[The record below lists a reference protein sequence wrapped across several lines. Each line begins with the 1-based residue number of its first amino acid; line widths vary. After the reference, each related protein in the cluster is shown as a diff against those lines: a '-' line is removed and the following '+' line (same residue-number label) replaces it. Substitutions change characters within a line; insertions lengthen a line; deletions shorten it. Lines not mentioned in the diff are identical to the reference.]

1 MSQTVGIDIKVNS
14 QGAEKEINGI
24 NQALLSIGKAGA
36 ALVTLDK
43 IKDIGIYAAKTADQ
57 FTALEGRLADVME
70 GFGSLDHAMDSIKR
84 ISSETG
90 AGIQTVGVMFEKVS
104 DSAKNA
110 GRSAADAEKLVETLS
125 RLKAAYNIEDTGFSS
140 AMMQFNQALST
151 GILRGEEFNGVFEGA
166 SPIIRAMAQS
176 LGVNVGHMRQI
187 AEAGALTTEKIFM
200 LTSQLPAMIEKMDKA
215 PKTISTEW
223 GKLISEI
230 DQSFV
235 SLNNVL
241 GVTEKIARV
250 MGILANGIRKTREGT
265 PQVIKIPRTKE
276 QIGADIEKSG
286 GVNRRSK
293 LTKDQMIENI
303 YNREQDE
310 FEKQKSAGAAEF
322 SLASAQ
328 KEQENAAAA
337 QAKIDQAKKAAG
349 ENANFERLKA
359 EAKAAAG
366 TGKTKS
372 GEQLAAAEQQKNNEL
387 NALAEQGEQ
396 AKRDQL
402 AQRRAEELQKLQEHK
417 EAQLEIESRYGALMR
432 EGEEIKNDSINGMD
446 EQTKK
451 KHMSRLKNYGLQT
464 LNEAGNYSKKMFE
477 ISKAAN
483 LADAIIFGYTSVQR
497 ALRDF
502 PVPYNFA
509 VAGLVAA
516 QTAVQ
521 VRGIRAQ
528 KYGGGGSF
536 TPATGGGGASAQGFG
551 AISEKFS
558 DKSDSKPQKQVN
570 ITIADGDIFSAK
582 SVRELI
588 KKIGEEVGN
597 NLVLTTG

>member
-14 QGAEKEINGI
+14 QGAEKEIGGI
-24 NQALLSIGKAGA
+24 EGALNKMGKA
-36 ALVTLDK
+36 ALGLVALDK
-43 IKDIGIYAAKTADQ
+43 LKDIGVYAAKTADE
-57 FTALEGRLADVME
+57 FTALEGRLADTMQ
-70 GFGSLDHAMDSIKR
+70 GFGSLENAMESIKR

-90 AGIQTVGVMFEKVS
+90 AGIQTVGKLFENVAE
-104 DSAKNA
+104 SAKNA
-110 GRSAADAEKLVETLS
+110 GKSSADAEKLVETLS
-125 RLKAAYNIEDTGFSS
+125 RIKTAYNIDNTGFSN
-140 AMMQFNQALST
+140 AMLQFNQALSA
-151 GILRGEEFNGVFEGA
+151 GVLRGEEFNSIFENSA
-166 SPIIRAMAQS
+166 PVMRAMAQS
-176 LGVNVGHMRQI
+176 LGVNVGHMRAL

-200 LTSQLPAMIEKMDKA
+200 LTSQLPAMIDKMDKA

-235 SLNNVL
+235 LLNNVL
-241 GVTEKIARV
+241 GVTEKIASV
-250 MGILANGIRKTREGT
+250 MGILAEGVRKTREGT

-276 QIGADIEKSG
+276 QIGADIDKSG

-293 LTKDQMIENI
+293 LTKEEMIDNI
-303 YNREQDE
+303 YNREQSE

-328 KEQENAAAA
+328 KEKENAAAA
-337 QAKIDQAKKAAG
+337 QAKIDQAKKAA
-349 ENANFERLKA
+349 EEKANFERLIA

-372 GEQLAAAEQQKNNEL
+372 AEQLASAEQQKNNEL

-402 AQRRAEELQKLQEHK
+402 AQRRAEELQKLEEHK
-417 EAQLEIESRYGALMR
+417 QAELEVYGRYSGMMQEIQFFR
-432 EGEEIKNDSINGMD
+432 ENSIDKMD
-446 EQTKK
+446 ENSKK
-451 KHMSRLKNYGLQT
+451 THMSRLKNFGIQT

-477 ISKAAN
+477 ISKAVN
-483 LADAIIFGYTSVQR
+483 LADAIVQGYGAIQK
-497 ALRDF
+497 AWNAAPP
-502 PVPYNFA
+502 PVNI
-509 VAGLVAA
+509 GLAAMTAA
-516 QTAVQ
+516 QVAVQ
-521 VRGIRAQ
+521 IRGIRAQ
-528 KYGGGGSF
+528 KYGGGGGSF
-536 TPATGGGGASAQGFG
+536 TPATGGGASSQGFG

-558 DKSDSKPQKQVN
+558 DKSDAKPQKQVN